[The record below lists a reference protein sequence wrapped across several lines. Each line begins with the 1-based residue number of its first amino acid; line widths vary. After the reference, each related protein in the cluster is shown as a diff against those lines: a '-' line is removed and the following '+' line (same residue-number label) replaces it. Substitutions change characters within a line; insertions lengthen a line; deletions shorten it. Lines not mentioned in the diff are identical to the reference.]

1 MHYRIGATTTESD
14 MATNSKKAKKPATN
28 GKRQRKFS
36 DDQKI
41 TLLVEGNPRRKGSK
55 TYKIFGYYKN
65 GMTVGQFLQKGG
77 RLVDVA
83 ADVQRKHINV
93 A

>member
-1 MHYRIGATTTESD
+1 MAAATKK
-14 MATNSKKAKKPATN
+14 AKAKKAKKPATN

-41 TLLVEGNPRRKGSK
+41 TLLVEGNPRRKGSA
-55 TYKIFGYYKN
+55 TYKIYALYKD

-83 ADVQRKHINV
+83 ADVERKHIKV

>member
-1 MHYRIGATTTESD
+1 
-14 MATNSKKAKKPATN
+14 MATKSKKAKTASTN

-41 TLLVEGNPRRKGSK
+41 TLLVEGNPRRMGSE
-55 TYKIFGYYKN
+55 TYKIYELYKN
-65 GMTVGQFLQKGG
+65 GMTVGDFIKKGG

-83 ADVQRKHINV
+83 ADVQRKHIKV
-93 A
+93 G

>member
-1 MHYRIGATTTESD
+1 
-14 MATNSKKAKKPATN
+14 MATKSKKAKKPSTN

-41 TLLVEGNPRRKGSK
+41 TLLVEGNPRRKGSA
-55 TYKIFGYYKN
+55 TYKIYALYRD

-83 ADVQRKHINV
+83 ADVERKHIKV
-93 A
+93 G

>member
-1 MHYRIGATTTESD
+1 
-14 MATNSKKAKKPATN
+14 MAKKAKKAAT
-28 GKRQRKFS
+28 KTATRTERQRKFS

-41 TLLVEGNPRRKGSK
+41 TLLVEGNPRRKGSA
-55 TYKIFGYYKN
+55 TYKIYALYKD

-83 ADVQRKHINV
+83 ADVERKHIKV